1 MHSMATLLV
10 KALQVH
16 CDLNLVFTLDIRLAA
31 RGSGYPT
38 GITAYQALY

>member
-1 MHSMATLLV
+1 MI
-10 KALQVH
+10 
-16 CDLNLVFTLDIRLAA
+16 NLVFTLDIRLAA

>member
-1 MHSMATLLV
+1 MHSVATLLV
-10 KALQVH
+10 KALQAH
-16 CDLNLVFTLDIRLAA
+16 CHLNLVFTLDIRLAA